1 MSCLR
6 PSGSPATLTAFV
18 SSALSKASNTAQI
31 FCEERLTDDE
41 PCAELLEG
49 GLLGAALGLTALLP
63 DVTEAEAD
71 VGR

>member
-1 MSCLR
+1 MMSL
-6 PSGSPATLTAFV
+6 
-18 SSALSKASNTAQI
+18 
-31 FCEERLTDDE
+31 
-41 PCAELLEG
+41 AELLEG